1 MGNKN
6 SCCAYSSPQSDRKS
20 KDMPPVFEERHQL
33 SHPPHTS
40 QHQLDGHHGSASA
53 VHLHHQGHNQYQI
66 QQIQQGGGGDNYE
79 NQQNLQHI
87 SEREALEGEE
97 DPSVD
102 PTAATMFLERSKVEN
117 GGMTRKRS
125 QQQIAQQVG
134 SGGGGG
140 GSTPGGNSCGGGG
153 GGMKKSSSCSTI
165 YLDDS
170 TVSQPNLKNTVK
182 CVSLAIY
189 YHIKNRQSDR
199 RLDIFDEKL
208 HPLTHDQVPDNYDTH
223 NPEHRQIYKFVRTLF
238 NAAQLTAE
246 CAIITLVYLERL
258 LTYAELDVGPCNW
271 KRMVLG
277 AILLASKVWDDQ
289 AVWNVDYCQ
298 ILKDITVEDMN
309 ELERQFLE
317 LLQFNI
323 NVPSSVYAKYYFDLR
338 TLAEANELNFPTE
351 PLSKER
357 AQKLEAMSRVMQD
370 KVTAEALKNGIKKW
384 SSMDNISQGG
394 PRRSVAIL
402 S

>member
-20 KDMPPVFEERHQL
+20 KDIPPVFEERHQL
-33 SHPPHTS
+33 PHTS
-40 QHQLDGHHGSASA
+40 QHQLDGHHGSGGATMS
-53 VHLHHQGHNQYQI
+53 VHHHQH
-66 QQIQQGGGGDNYE
+66 QQGGSGDNFE

-117 GGMTRKRS
+117 GGISRKRS
-125 QQQIAQQVG
+125 QHQIAQQNNSVG
-134 SGGGGG
+134 GGGAHTPGANSSGGGTGG
-140 GSTPGGNSCGGGG
+140 GL
-153 GGMKKSSSCSTI
+153 KKSSSCSTI

-208 HPLTHDQVPDNYDTH
+208 HPLTHDHVPDNYDTL

-384 SSMDNISQGG
+384 SSMDNVSQGG

>member
-1 MGNKN
+1 MGNTN
-6 SCCAYSSPQSDRKS
+6 SCCKYSSPIPERKV
-20 KDMPPVFEERHQL
+20 KDVPVFEERL
-33 SHPPHTS
+33 PE
-40 QHQLDGHHGSASA
+40 
-53 VHLHHQGHNQYQI
+53 
-66 QQIQQGGGGDNYE
+66 GDHSTN
-79 NQQNLQHI
+79 NLQHI
-87 SEREALEGEE
+87 SEREAFEYEDE
-97 DPSVD
+97 DPSVH
-102 PTAATMFLERSKVEN
+102 PSAATMFLERSKIEN
-117 GGMTRKRS
+117 GGAMTRKRS
-125 QQQIAQQVG
+125 HHQIATQQSQSSIG
-134 SGGGGG
+134 GGSSGGGG
-140 GSTPGGNSCGGGG
+140 TGGGL
-153 GGMKKSSSCSTI
+153 KKSSSCSTI

-170 TVSQPNLKNTVK
+170 TLSQPNLKNTIK

-208 HPLTHDQVPDNYDTH
+208 HPVTHDEVPADYDVH
-223 NPEHRQIYKFVRTLF
+223 NPEHRYIYKFFRTLF

-258 LTYAELDVGPCNW
+258 LTYAELDIGPCNW
-271 KRMVLG
+271 KRIILG

-338 TLAEANELNFPTE
+338 TLAECNDLSFPTE

-370 KVTAEALKNGIKKW
+370 KVTAEAVKNGIKKW
-384 SSMDNISQGG
+384 SSCDKINVQSGC

-402 S
+402 SWKHITFRF

>member
-6 SCCAYSSPQSDRKS
+6 SCCAYASPQSDRKS
-20 KDMPPVFEERHQL
+20 KDIPPVYEERHAHA
-33 SHPPHTS
+33 SHSSS
-40 QHQLDGHHGSASA
+40 QSQLDGRHSVHASSAA
-53 VHLHHQGHNQYQI
+53 IHNSGTI
-66 QQIQQGGGGDNYE
+66 DNPH
-79 NQQNLQHI
+79 NLQHI
-87 SEREALEGEE
+87 SEREALEGDE

-117 GGMTRKRS
+117 GGITRKRS
-125 QQQIAQQVG
+125 QHQIAQPTPNSTT
-134 SGGGGG
+134 SGGL
-140 GSTPGGNSCGGGG
+140 
-153 GGMKKSSSCSTI
+153 KKSSSCSTI

-208 HPLTHDQVPDNYDTH
+208 HPLTHDSVPDDYDTH

-277 AILLASKVWDDQ
+277 ML
-289 AVWNVDYCQ
+289 
-298 ILKDITVEDMN
+298 T
-309 ELERQFLE
+309 F
-317 LLQFNI
+317 
-323 NVPSSVYAKYYFDLR
+323 
-338 TLAEANELNFPTE
+338 
-351 PLSKER
+351 
-357 AQKLEAMSRVMQD
+357 
-370 KVTAEALKNGIKKW
+370 
-384 SSMDNISQGG
+384 
-394 PRRSVAIL
+394 
-402 S
+402 

>member
-6 SCCAYSSPQSDRKS
+6 SCCSYSSPPPTRKA
-20 KDMPPVFEERHQL
+20 KETPVFEEHLPEGEL
-33 SHPPHTS
+33 ST
-40 QHQLDGHHGSASA
+40 
-53 VHLHHQGHNQYQI
+53 N
-66 QQIQQGGGGDNYE
+66 
-79 NQQNLQHI
+79 NLQHI
-87 SEREALEGEE
+87 SEREGDDGEH

-102 PTAATMFLERSKVEN
+102 PSAGTMFLERSKQSLEN
-117 GGMTRKRS
+117 GMTRKKS
-125 QQQIAQQVG
+125 QHQIAPQG

-140 GSTPGGNSCGGGG
+140 GGGGSG
-153 GGMKKSSSCSTI
+153 GPPVLKKSSSCSTI

-189 YHIKNRQSDR
+189 YHIKTRTSER
-199 RLDIFDEKL
+199 RIDIFDEKL
-208 HPLTHDQVPDNYDTH
+208 HPLTRDPVPDDYDAH

-246 CAIITLVYLERL
+246 CAIITLIYLERL
-258 LTYAELDVGPCNW
+258 LTYAELDIAPCNW
-271 KRMVLG
+271 KRIVLG

-338 TLAEANELNFPTE
+338 TLAEANDLSFPTE

-370 KVTAEALKNGIKKW
+370 KATAEALKNGMKKW
-384 SSMDNISQGG
+384 SSIDNIHQQGNV
-394 PRRSVAIL
+394 RRSVAIL

>member
-6 SCCAYSSPQSDRKS
+6 SCCARSSPPTGRK
-20 KDMPPVFEERHQL
+20 DVPHFEEYLPKEQE
-33 SHPPHTS
+33 SV
-40 QHQLDGHHGSASA
+40 G
-53 VHLHHQGHNQYQI
+53 
-66 QQIQQGGGGDNYE
+66 
-79 NQQNLQHI
+79 NLQHI
-87 SEREALEGEE
+87 SEREPEDWDA
-97 DPSVD
+97 DPSLH
-102 PTAATMFLERSKVEN
+102 PKAGTIFIERSKASLEN
-117 GGMTRKRS
+117 GLVRKKS
-125 QQQIAQQVG
+125 QNHLVDVR
-134 SGGGGG
+134 
-140 GSTPGGNSCGGGG
+140 PL
-153 GGMKKSSSCSTI
+153 KKSSSCSTI

-182 CVSLAIY
+182 CVALAIY
-189 YHIKNRQSDR
+189 YHIKNRTSHRQ
-199 RLDIFDEKL
+199 LDIFDEKL
-208 HPLTHDQVPDNYDTH
+208 HPLTRDGVPDDYDKH
-223 NPEHRQIYKFVRTLF
+223 NPEHRQIYRFVRTLF

-258 LTYAELDVGPCNW
+258 LTYAEVDITPANW
-271 KRMVLG
+271 KRIVLG

-317 LLQFNI
+317 MLQFNI

-338 TLAEANELNFPTE
+338 TLAEANDLSFPGE
-351 PLSKER
+351 PLSKDR
-357 AQKLEAMSRVMQD
+357 AQKLEAMSRVCED
-370 KVTAEALKNGIKKW
+370 KVTEQALRNGFKKW
-384 SSMDNISQGG
+384 SSMDNVSTGG

>member
-20 KDMPPVFEERHQL
+20 KDIPPVFEERHQL
-33 SHPPHTS
+33 PHTS
-40 QHQLDGHHGSASA
+40 QHQLDGHHGTGGVAMS
-53 VHLHHQGHNQYQI
+53 VHHHQQHL
-66 QQIQQGGGGDNYE
+66 QQGNSNTDNFE
-79 NQQNLQHI
+79 NQHNLQHI

-117 GGMTRKRS
+117 GGMSRKRS
-125 QQQIAQQVG
+125 QHQIAQQNSSIG
-134 SGGGGG
+134 GGGGGGG
-140 GSTPGGNSCGGGG
+140 GSNTPGANSSGGGITGGGG
-153 GGMKKSSSCSTI
+153 LKKSSSCSTI

-208 HPLTHDQVPDNYDTH
+208 HPLTHDHVPDNYDTL

-277 AILLASKVWDDQ
+277 MSKPKR
-289 AVWNVDYCQ
+289 
-298 ILKDITVEDMN
+298 II
-309 ELERQFLE
+309 
-317 LLQFNI
+317 
-323 NVPSSVYAKYYFDLR
+323 DL
-338 TLAEANELNFPTE
+338 
-351 PLSKER
+351 
-357 AQKLEAMSRVMQD
+357 
-370 KVTAEALKNGIKKW
+370 
-384 SSMDNISQGG
+384 
-394 PRRSVAIL
+394 
-402 S
+402 